1 MEHRR
6 DLEDLLMSGLPDD
19 ERQHIAD
26 AIRETTAAKLR
37 RKRTQRDRV
46 IDLDE
51 DIRAD
56 YP

>member
-37 RKRTQRDRV
+37 RKRTQRDRI